1 MQNETTAYPNISPRE
16 KEVLVLVAEGLT
28 SGLIASRLFLSIHTV
43 ENHRVSILRKL
54 QAKNTAVMLKRAMEK
69 KLI

>member
-1 MQNETTAYPNISPRE
+1 MQNETTAQPNISPRE

-28 SGLIASRLFLSIHTV
+28 SGLIASRLFLSVHTV
-43 ENHRVSILRKL
+43 ENHRSKILRKL
-54 QAKNTAVMLKRAMEK
+54 QAKNTAVMLKRAMEE